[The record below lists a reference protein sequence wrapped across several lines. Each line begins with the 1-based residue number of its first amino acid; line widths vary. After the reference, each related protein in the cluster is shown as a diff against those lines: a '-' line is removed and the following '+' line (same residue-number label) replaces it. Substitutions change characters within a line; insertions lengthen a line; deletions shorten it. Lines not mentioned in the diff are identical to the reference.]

1 MKNELQA
8 KDPVLS
14 VRNLTKTYGRREE
27 PVLKDLSLELDR
39 GTFTLITGKSGLGK
53 SSLLHCIAG
62 LESYDA
68 GSIVLNGESYAGK
81 GVEELA
87 RVRLEQIGIVFQ
99 FFNLISHLT
108 LAQNILLPADI
119 AGIPRARVQERME
132 YLVGFIGI
140 GGILERRPHEV
151 SGGEAQRTAIARAL
165 LLNPSLVLADE
176 PTGNLDEENSERVG
190 ALFQELVRE
199 TGTTLLMV
207 SHDKGFSTSAD
218 RVLEM
223 FAHGVLQ

>member
-1 MKNELQA
+1 MGNKVES

-14 VRNLTKTYGRREE
+14 VCNLTKTYGRREE
-27 PVLKDLSLELDR
+27 PVLQDLSLELDR

-68 GSIVLNGESYAGK
+68 GSILLNGESYAGK

-87 RVRLEQIGIVFQ
+87 RIRLEHIGIVFQ

-119 AGIPRARVQERME
+119 AGIPRSRVQERME
-132 YLVGFIGI
+132 YLVKFMGI
-140 GGILERRPHEV
+140 SHLLERRPHEV

-176 PTGNLDEENSERVG
+176 PTGNLDEENSDRVG
-190 ALFQELVRE
+190 VLFQELVRE

-207 SHDKGFSTSAD
+207 SHDKGFSKSAD

-223 FAHGVLQ
+223 HAHGVLQ